1 MENYRLE
8 RSSLGVILLLLQPR
22 MVVLLYGLWLHGD
35 LEQNEIN
42 LFKNKLLF
50 GKTANLFQ
58 VKQQIVE

>member
-1 MENYRLE
+1 
-8 RSSLGVILLLLQPR
+8 